1 MGYDSRRYLPVGR
14 HQQTIL
20 HRGYG
25 QHSGVHAIH
34 PVCVFECIGIMG
46 DHENRR
52 AVVGLVSEQT
62 HYDVGALLVEVAG
75 RLVGDEQA
83 RLVHQ
88 RTGDGDAPHFTAGQL
103 ARVAVCQIGDTK
115 LGEQHASS
123 GGEQVRTA
131 RSRV

>member
-1 MGYDSRRYLPVGR
+1 
-14 HQQTIL
+14 
-20 HRGYG
+20 
-25 QHSGVHAIH
+25 
-34 PVCVFECIGIMG
+34 MG

-88 RTGDGDAPHFTAGQL
+88 RAGDGDAPHFTAGQL
-103 ARVAVCQIGDTK
+103 ARVAVCQIGNTK
-115 LGEQHASS
+115 LGEQRASS